1 MDLYDV
7 MRTTPAV
14 RDYLRDP
21 VPDEVVYRILDNARF
36 AVNGSNHQPW
46 RVIVVQD
53 RTQREL
59 LRDHY
64 VLGFRESWA
73 YIDEGLRP
81 FAPQYA
87 GTGAPITREAAHEKE
102 HPDAF
107 ADAFDEVPVLLLVL
121 VELGVLSV
129 TDNHLD
135 RQSFVG
141 GGSVYPFVQNILL
154 GARNEGLGSLLA
166 TLVVRQ
172 EEELRPIF
180 AIPDTHAIAAV
191 VAIGTPRKVITKLS
205 RHPVE
210 EFARIDRFD
219 GPPLA
224 P

>member
-1 MDLYDV
+1 MELYDV

-14 RDYLRDP
+14 RDYLREP

-53 RTQREL
+53 PAQRAR

-81 FAPQYA
+81 FAPQFA
-87 GTGAPITREAAHEKE
+87 TDTPISREAAQAKE
-102 HPDAF
+102 HPDEF
-107 ADAFDEVPVLLLVL
+107 ADHFDEVPVLLLVC
-121 VELGVLSV
+121 VETGVLSV

-141 GGSVYPFVQNILL
+141 GGSIYPFVQNILL
-154 GARNEGLGSLLA
+154 GARNEGLGTLLA

-172 EEELRPIF
+172 EEELRPLF
-180 AIPDTHAIAAV
+180 GIPSTHAIACV
-191 VAIGTPRKVITKLS
+191 VAMGKPTKVVTKLS
-205 RHPVE
+205 RRPVE
-210 EFARIDRFD
+210 EFATVDRFD
-219 GPPLA
+219 GRPFS
-224 P
+224 

>member
-1 MDLYDV
+1 M
-7 MRTTPAV
+7 
-14 RDYLRDP
+14 
-21 VPDEVVYRILDNARF
+21 
-36 AVNGSNHQPW
+36 
-46 RVIVVQD
+46 
-53 RTQREL
+53 
-59 LRDHY
+59 
-64 VLGFRESWA
+64 
-73 YIDEGLRP
+73 
-81 FAPQYA
+81 
-87 GTGAPITREAAHEKE
+87 

-107 ADAFDEVPVLLLVL
+107 ADTFDEVPVLLLVL

-180 AIPDTHAIAAV
+180 EIPDTHAIAAV

-205 RHPVE
+205 RRPVE

-219 GPPLA
+219 GPPLTPEGA
-224 P
+224 R